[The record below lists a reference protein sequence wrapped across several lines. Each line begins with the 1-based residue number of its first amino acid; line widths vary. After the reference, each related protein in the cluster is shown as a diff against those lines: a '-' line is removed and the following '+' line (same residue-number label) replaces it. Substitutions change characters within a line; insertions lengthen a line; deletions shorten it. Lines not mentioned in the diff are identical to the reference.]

1 MTVSRSGRI
10 DGAGAAGRI
19 CPFGRTILG
28 DSIAESGNASDS
40 MRCRFVGVRPERDH
54 SEARTDDLYLRDS
67 ANDRRDLL
75 PARNPNLIVMRTVR
89 VLSLASFAAA
99 LLSPRAAGAQDIR
112 EVVIRLHRAGDTVSI
127 RGAAVTIDHTI
138 EAGNTD
144 AAGIVRVPDLED
156 GGHIIE
162 VVARGYQAYFD
173 NFKTGA
179 DIPQPIQLEL
189 IPVQASDTAKAKGQT
204 TDLKFAGF
212 DARRT
217 KGQGKF
223 FTRAQLEAASGR
235 PLANLLK
242 TDAGAFFMA
251 GPHGESQLAMRSPK
265 AGASPCYAAVVRDG
279 VRIYPFDGATPPDL
293 DKIFA
298 EQLAGLELYARPA
311 TVPAELRDAGACGAL
326 VLWSR

>member
-1 MTVSRSGRI
+1 MLGRS
-10 DGAGAAGRI
+10 
-19 CPFGRTILG
+19 FL
-28 DSIAESGNASDS
+28 
-40 MRCRFVGVRPERDH
+40 H
-54 SEARTDDLYLRDS
+54 
-67 ANDRRDLL
+67 
-75 PARNPNLIVMRTVR
+75 NPNLIFMRIVR
-89 VLSLASFAAA
+89 VLCLASLGAA
-99 LLSPRAAGAQDIR
+99 LLSARVAGAQATR
-112 EVVIRLHRAGDTVSI
+112 EVVIRLHRAGDTVSV

-189 IPVQASDTAKAKGQT
+189 IPVQASDTAKAKGQP

-212 DARRT
+212 AARRA

-242 TDAGAFFMA
+242 TDAGAFFES
-251 GPHGESQLAMRSPK
+251 GPHGESQLAMRPAK
-265 AGASPCYAAVVRDG
+265 GASSPCYAAVVRDG
-279 VRIYPFDGATPPDL
+279 VRLYPFAGATPPDL

-298 EQLAGLELYARPA
+298 EQLAGIEIYARPA
-311 TVPAELRDAGACGAL
+311 TVPAELHDAATCGAL